1 MWDWVEERTLMTRW
15 VGRFERGLWGWLGWV
30 LEVGEGVGVLGEE
43 EEEDWYG
50 G

>member
-1 MWDWVEERTLMTRW
+1 MTRW
-15 VGRFERGLWGWLGWV
+15 VGRSLRGLWGLWGWV
-30 LEVGEGVGVLGEE
+30 FEVGEGVGVLEEE